1 MFSVARGTRVVFCN
15 FYCFLYYQT
24 ETFLWILWLTSGE
37 GFQPWGLPTGIL
49 WYRNSNGNKASNG
62 SKHYNEG
69 LISQQYSLRKI
80 NELFCEK
87 GLLTLIAS
95 DNIVRLA
102 PPLIITNKEVDK
114 AIEIM
119 KKVLEKIND

>member
-1 MFSVARGTRVVFCN
+1 MSISKQDLDSLKSFDFKYDSSIYGSNHT
-15 FYCFLYYQT
+15 
-24 ETFLWILWLTSGE
+24 IL
-37 GFQPWGLPTGIL
+37 
-49 WYRNSNGNKASNG
+49 
-62 SKHYNEG
+62 YNEIIEVRGAG
-69 LISQQYSLRKI
+69 LLLGIKMRTSNKKI

-119 KKVLEKIND
+119 KKVLEDMNG

>member
-1 MFSVARGTRVVFCN
+1 MENVDKVSR
-15 FYCFLYYQT
+15 Y
-24 ETFLWILWLTSGE
+24 LWQNLKDLE
-37 GFQPWGLPTGIL
+37 
-49 WYRNSNGNKASNG
+49 NK
-62 SKHYNEG
+62 YNEIIEVRGAG
-69 LISQQYSLRKI
+69 LLLGIKMRTSNKKI

-119 KKVLEKIND
+119 KKVLENMNG